1 MTAEC
6 QSTTAL
12 KQPVDQ
18 FLPIPQMPLY
28 GLQRLLVSGLATV
41 AEPRVWK
48 LGPRSQ
54 SCGHLLYGRVHH
66 LGDRGCRRRATWA
79 SRCVRRPADRR

>member
-18 FLPIPQMPLY
+18 FLPIPQCRCTACSVSLSPGSPLLQNLGCGSWGRAANRAGTSLTAVCTILAI
-28 GLQRLLVSGLATV
+28 GLPQAGY
-41 AEPRVWK
+41 
-48 LGPRSQ
+48 LGF
-54 SCGHLLYGRVHH
+54 
-66 LGDRGCRRRATWA
+66 A
-79 SRCVRRPADRR
+79 RCSAPC